1 MKIHFL
7 CQILSD
13 FDQLLQLAPIK
24 LSSFE
29 VILLFAGTQGYL
41 DDIEIKDISRFEQ
54 QYLEFMRTSRAK
66 LVQEL
71 KDKKDI
77 PEGLEKKIRKAVE
90 DFKESFSA

>member
-1 MKIHFL
+1 VEEQVLI
-7 CQILSD
+7 I
-13 FDQLLQLAPIK
+13 
-24 LSSFE
+24 
-29 VILLFAGTQGYL
+29 FALTNGYL
-41 DDIEIKDISRFEQ
+41 DDIEIKDITRFEQ

-71 KDKKDI
+71 KNKKDI